1 VPEEEMRVF
10 ASVKSALQGALWL
23 VRAGGLREH
32 FRNTRLITDHYRWW
46 QAGDLRA
53 FERRVCSQNGE
64 DGIIQEL
71 LRRVGVKQRYFVE
84 FGVETGVECNC
95 ARLAREEK
103 WSGLFLEASP
113 ALFVLL
119 QENFR
124 TLPAVRCQHAAVS
137 SQNIEAI
144 LAANDVPVDL
154 DLLSIDIDGNDYWVW
169 KAIQR
174 WQPRIV
180 VIEYNPAY
188 PPPMR
193 WVMQENLEHRWDHT
207 DYYGASLSSL
217 AVLGRSKGY
226 TLVACDS
233 RGVNAFFIR
242 SELFDPEKFVD
253 TTVLYHYSPFNH
265 PLCPN
270 GHPHRHGPSVEI

>member
-1 VPEEEMRVF
+1 MRVL

-53 FERRVCSQNGE
+53 FERRVWSQNGE

-71 LRRVGVKQRYFVE
+71 LRRVGVKHRFFVE

-95 ARLAREEK
+95 GRLARAEQ

-113 ALFVLL
+113 ELFPHL

-124 TLPAVRCQHAAVS
+124 ALPAVRCQQTAVS
-137 SQNIEAI
+137 SQNIEEV
-144 LAANDVPVDL
+144 LAANQVPADF

-193 WVMQENLEHRWDHT
+193 WVMQENHEHRWDHT

-253 TTVLYHYSPFNH
+253 TAVLYHYSPFNH